1 MKRIIILFAAVLFL
15 CSCGEQYKAKSTVKA
30 FLKEN
35 LTESDYSTW
44 RFSDVDSTPQ
54 LTPEKVVLLHQ
65 QAQALKPFKKTI
77 SYPSYKKKSMLKY
90 TRMMLKANDDT
101 LHCTFYLDN
110 ELQQVVAFM
119 AN

>member
-1 MKRIIILFAAVLFL
+1 MKKFILLFTVTL
-15 CSCGEQYKAKSTVKA
+15 LMMSCSEQYKAKGVVKD

-35 LTESDYSTW
+35 LTSTDYSTQ

-119 AN
+119 PN